1 MKAAVIGIGNIL
13 LGDEGVGVRI
23 IEELKK
29 LELPEGV
36 EVHDGATSGIAI
48 LNFLEGVDRAIIVDA
63 VKGGGEPGTVY
74 RFKIEEALENNEMIS
89 LHDIDF
95 TLAYRVTRDIIDL
108 PEDIVVI
115 GVEPEKIENS
125 LELSEKVSNAIPEV
139 LNKIL
144 EELRAYNL

>member
-1 MKAAVIGIGNIL
+1 LKAAVIGIGNIL

-63 VKGGGEPGTVY
+63 VKGGGEPGTDY

>member
-1 MKAAVIGIGNIL
+1 LKAAVIGIGNIL